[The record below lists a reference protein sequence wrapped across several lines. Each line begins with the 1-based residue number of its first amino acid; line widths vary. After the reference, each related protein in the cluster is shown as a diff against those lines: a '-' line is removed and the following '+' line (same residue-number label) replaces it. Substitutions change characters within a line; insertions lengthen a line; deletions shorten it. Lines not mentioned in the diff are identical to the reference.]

1 MMAVF
6 SMTNYLESIL
16 ASHAGEPGELAIA
29 PGQQNFRLFELF
41 LESREGSHNYDVDQ
55 QEFLFLAG
63 GRATVRIGAKPLKM
77 KAGNALLLV
86 PTTRVQIVPGKNA
99 LLLKMRFEQNV
110 GLPASQNWNGT
121 EEKMVERVRSILRQ
135 EHCLLLQNKLAM
147 KPAQL
152 FEQVIDSYLS
162 EDLFSSYLA
171 QAQLLE
177 AWVYSLRAQRFL
189 SLSDVSQI
197 VFEKSTLDSYIDAHY
212 VDANLGEAAKYF
224 GFNVNYFS
232 SMVKEKTGKSF
243 MDHVNERRMIEARRL
258 LAKPDLSLQE
268 IIHQVGYS
276 SKSFFYKKFNE
287 YYGMTPAALRQR
299 LFTQANIN
307 LR

>member
-1 MMAVF
+1 MAVF
-6 SMTNYLESIL
+6 SLTNYLESIL
-16 ASHAGEPGELAIA
+16 TSQAATNGEVALK
-29 PGQQNFRLFELF
+29 PGQRNFKLFTLF
-41 LESREGSHNYDVDQ
+41 LEGRAGSHNYDIDR
-55 QEFLFLAG
+55 QEFLFLAR
-63 GRATVRIGAKPLKM
+63 GRATVKSGAKSLKM

-99 LLLKMRFEQNV
+99 LLLKMRFSPQV
-110 GLPASQNWNGT
+110 GLPEKQALNSVEQ
-121 EEKMVERVRSILRQ
+121 KMVQRVRTILHQ
-135 EHCLLLQNKLAM
+135 DHCLLLQNKLAM

-152 FEQVIDSYLS
+152 FAQVIDSYLS
-162 EDLFSSYLA
+162 EDLFSAYLA
-171 QAQLLE
+171 QAQLLA
-177 AWVYSLRAQRFL
+177 AWVYSLRAQRFM

-212 VDANLGEAAKYF
+212 VDASLSEAAKYF

-232 SMVKEKTGKSF
+232 SMVKEKTGQSF

-287 YYGMTPAALRQR
+287 YYGLTPAALRQQ